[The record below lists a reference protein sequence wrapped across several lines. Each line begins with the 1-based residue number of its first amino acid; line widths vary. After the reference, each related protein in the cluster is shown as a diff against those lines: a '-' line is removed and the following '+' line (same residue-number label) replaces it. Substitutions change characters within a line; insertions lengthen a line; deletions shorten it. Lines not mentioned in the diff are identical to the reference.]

1 MSSQQI
7 DARER
12 RPVEHDDD
20 GPSGRIQALLAS
32 MEAMP
37 AHPSVALRVV
47 WLVDDPAANAVT
59 VARTVELDPILS
71 ARLMRIANS
80 AYYSLRTPV
89 TNVPRAITALGF
101 STVKALATT
110 AGAGIDDPDH
120 PVPAWFWEHAA
131 RVANAAQLV
140 AGRYDV
146 GSSDAFALGLLHDIG
161 IGLLHRVAPDAAER
175 LRETQWGAA
184 SVEVETFG
192 ITHEIAGA
200 KVLEA
205 WRFPPSITEAIA
217 NHHHRLEPRE
227 QHHTRCLIAGQLI
240 ADLAEGAP
248 PARADAIRATLV
260 ADGLEHDQIDRMVAR
275 VRDEA
280 DALASVLTS

>member
-1 MSSQQI
+1 MAPHPI
-7 DARER
+7 DTREHR
-12 RPVEHDDD
+12 ATQHDDV
-20 GPSGRIQALLAS
+20 PASRLEALLRS

-37 AHPSVALRVV
+37 AHPTVALRVV
-47 WLVDDPAANAVT
+47 WLADDPAADAVT

-110 AGAGIDDPDH
+110 AGAGLDDPDH
-120 PVPAWFWEHAA
+120 PVPGWFWEHAA
-131 RVANAAQLV
+131 RVANASQLV

-161 IGLLHRVAPDAAER
+161 IALLHRVAPDAADR
-175 LRETQWGAA
+175 LREVDPGAA
-184 SVEVETFG
+184 SVELETFG
-192 ITHEIAGA
+192 ITHEVAGA
-200 KVLEA
+200 RVLEA

-217 NHHHRLEPRE
+217 NHHHRLERRE
-227 QHHTRCLIAGQLI
+227 QQHTRCLIAGQLL
-240 ADLAEGAP
+240 ADLVDGTSPAVADA
-248 PARADAIRATLV
+248 ARAMLA
-260 ADGLEHDQIDRMVAR
+260 ADGLERDQVDRMVGR

-280 DALASVLTS
+280 ASLTSVLAT